1 MMQKLVF
8 SEIRPLPMNKPLPIS
23 SGANLPESASDLI
36 DRVKRV
42 IPLIAENAVKA
53 EQDRKPVDRVIRALE
68 ETGVFKSLVPKRYG
82 GYELDTQSMIDIGIA
97 VSEACTS
104 TGWVAT
110 FYMEHNWMLA
120 QFPEKTQDEIF
131 GAQPY
136 ILAPAS
142 ISPNGKAERVDGGF
156 KITGR
161 WAWGTGVMHAD
172 WAFLNGIVQGDKP
185 EPRLFIVPVADIRIE
200 DTWYCSGMQGTGSN
214 DMVVT
219 ELFVPEA
226 RSESLIAMSLGR
238 GSGVMANNSPRFKHP
253 MVPLL
258 SVAAACPAIGAAK
271 VALAS
276 FQERLGGRAMY
287 GTLTKQA
294 ERPSAQILLG
304 NASVKIQAAEIILRK
319 AAEQIDSWGYSEEIC
334 PPEERA
340 RLRLHIASAVHMCK
354 EVVQELMKMSGAGA
368 HMKSHAMQRV
378 LRDINTLSCH
388 TVFDMDTSGENY
400 GRLVLGM
407 DPASPV

>member
-1 MMQKLVF
+1 MSKPIT
-8 SEIRPLPMNKPLPIS
+8 STPSLPQ
-23 SGANLPESASDLI
+23 SASDLI
-36 DRVKRV
+36 DRVKMV
-42 IPLIAENAVKA
+42 IPRIAENAVKA
-53 EQDRKPVDRVIRALE
+53 EQERKPVDAVIKALE

-104 TGWVAT
+104 TGWVTT
-110 FYMEHNWMLA
+110 FYIEHNWMLA
-120 QFPEKTQDEIF
+120 QFPKETQDEIF
-131 GAQPY
+131 GTQPY

-172 WAFLNGIVQGDKP
+172 WVFLNGIVQGDRP
-185 EPRLFIVPVADIRIE
+185 EPRLFIVPISDITVE

-219 ELFVPEA
+219 DLFVPEA

-238 GSGVMANNSPRFKHP
+238 GVGVAVNNSARFKHP

-258 SVAAACPAIGAAK
+258 SIAAACPAIGAAK
-271 VALAS
+271 AALAS
-276 FQERLGGRAMY
+276 FQERLGGRSMY

-294 ERPSAQILLG
+294 ERSSAQILLG
-304 NASVKIQAAEIILRK
+304 NSTVKVQAAEVLLRK
-319 AAEQIDSWGYSEEIC
+319 VADELESWGGSEQVC
-334 PPEERA
+334 PPKERI
-340 RLRLHIASAVHMCK
+340 RLRCHVASAVHMCRD
-354 EVVQELMKMSGAGA
+354 VVQELMKMSGAGA
-368 HMKSHAMQRV
+368 HMESHPMQRV

-388 TVFDMDTSGENY
+388 TVFDMDTNGENY
-400 GRLVLGM
+400 GRLILGM
-407 DPASPV
+407 DPTAPV